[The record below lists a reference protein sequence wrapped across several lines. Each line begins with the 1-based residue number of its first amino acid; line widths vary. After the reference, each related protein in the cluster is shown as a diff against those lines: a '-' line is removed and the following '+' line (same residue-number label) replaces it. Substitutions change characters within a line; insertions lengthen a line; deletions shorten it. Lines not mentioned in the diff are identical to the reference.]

1 LKARGGYG
9 LKINFVM
16 TKQAQMTIINSV
28 ISWFMKKRMHQLEL
42 FMKYPHDVQEEWFRR
57 LILSARN
64 TEWVKNNGTPATKK

>member
-1 LKARGGYG
+1 
-9 LKINFVM
+9 M

-64 TEWVKNNGTPATKK
+64 TEWVKNNGTPASKTMRLLPGVFH